1 MADVTRQSK
10 PLFPIGVV
18 QELTALSARQI
29 RYYEEQGLIKP
40 ERTETKRR
48 LYSFNDVDRLL
59 SIKEYLDQG
68 LNIAGIKMIFDND
81 LIKRERVAE
90 TVVKTRPELSDG
102 ELYKLLKNQLK
113 EAGQPGKTSLIQ
125 GELGRFFK

>member
-1 MADVTRQSK
+1 MADLSRQSK

-18 QELTALSARQI
+18 QELTELSARQI
-29 RYYEEQGLIKP
+29 RYYEDQGLIKP

-59 SIKEYLDQG
+59 TTKEYLDKG
-68 LNIAGIKMIFDND
+68 LNIAGIRHLLD
-81 LIKRERVAE
+81 E
-90 TVVKTRPELSDG
+90 TVVREAVVPEIDKKDMTDG

-113 EAGQPGKTSLIQ
+113 EAGRPGKTSLIQ